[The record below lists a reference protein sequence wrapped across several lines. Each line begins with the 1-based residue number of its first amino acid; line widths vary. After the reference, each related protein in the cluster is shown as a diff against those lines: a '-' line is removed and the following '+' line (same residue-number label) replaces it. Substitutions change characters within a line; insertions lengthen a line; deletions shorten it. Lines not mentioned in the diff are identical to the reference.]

1 MGNKTKKELL
11 LEGMEQREVDKAQM
25 YAKKEKQE
33 YKEFREL
40 LRKGIG
46 TRSQK
51 EFAAEAGIS
60 TVHLNRMLNNETINQ
75 PSKDTLER
83 LSYLMRN
90 ITLNELLVSCGHIP
104 VDIEEMALKVEKE
117 IETGISEVKGSLQS
131 SIPDF
136 LDMLNTL
143 YITVRDSIAKTD
155 GREEKIDYIPDAE
168 LKIPVVLKWQFDN
181 IYVETKFD
189 IFYARTTGGKVI
201 ILNSTI
207 SNEDNIETEWEE
219 DNVRGFLPY
228 LTKKY
233 HHSIF
238 YKDISEEAGR
248 ENRTAGK
255 RLFDAIFRDENR
267 IETVKTG
274 YGFYYN
280 ETPEGFKDFL
290 NEHAPAFCT
299 SPEKVALYQK
309 MLLPDAE
316 PDKIFEDYATDDLSV
331 FGTSVV
337 VAEIL
342 KAETGQDFT
351 CYGVEAGENDA
362 CIMFSEEG
370 CEKGNNI
377 KKYIPMLYAYAKEL
391 KVPTFGLCY
400 HKGYIKEDF
409 SLQFDTE
416 KYYLPFKK

>member
-207 SNEDNIETEWEE
+207 
-219 DNVRGFLPY
+219 L
-228 LTKKY
+228 
-233 HHSIF
+233 
-238 YKDISEEAGR
+238 
-248 ENRTAGK
+248 
-255 RLFDAIFRDENR
+255 
-267 IETVKTG
+267 
-274 YGFYYN
+274 
-280 ETPEGFKDFL
+280 
-290 NEHAPAFCT
+290 
-299 SPEKVALYQK
+299 
-309 MLLPDAE
+309 M
-316 PDKIFEDYATDDLSV
+316 KI
-331 FGTSVV
+331 
-337 VAEIL
+337 IL
-342 KAETGQDFT
+342 KRNG
-351 CYGVEAGENDA
+351 
-362 CIMFSEEG
+362 
-370 CEKGNNI
+370 
-377 KKYIPMLYAYAKEL
+377 KKI
-391 KVPTFGLCY
+391 T
-400 HKGYIKEDF
+400 
-409 SLQFDTE
+409 
-416 KYYLPFKK
+416 

>member
-1 MGNKTKKELL
+1 MGNKTKK
-11 LEGMEQREVDKAQM
+11 LESIEQKEAGKVQI
-25 YAKKEKQE
+25 YTKKEKQE
-33 YKEFREL
+33 YKGFREL

-51 EFAAEAGIS
+51 EFATEAGIS
-60 TVHLNRMLNNETINQ
+60 TVHLNRMLNNETINR
-75 PSKDTLER
+75 PSRETLER
-83 LSYLMRN
+83 LSYSMRN
-90 ITLNELLVSCGHIP
+90 ITLNELLTSCGYDS
-104 VDIEEMALKVEKE
+104 VSIEEITLKVEKE
-117 IETGISEVKGSLQS
+117 IASGISDVKGTLQP
-131 SIPDF
+131 SISDF
-136 LDMLNTL
+136 LDMVNTL
-143 YITVRDSIAKTD
+143 YVSVRGSIVKI
-155 GREEKIDYIPDAE
+155 GGEEEQHKSCQEAE
-168 LKIPVVLKWQFDN
+168 LKIPVTLKWQFEN
-181 IYVETKFD
+181 IYAETKFD
-189 IFYARTTGGKVI
+189 VFYARTTRGKVI
-201 ILNSTI
+201 ILNSSI
-207 SNEDNIETEWEE
+207 SNEDSIETEWEE
-219 DNVRGFLPY
+219 ENVRGLLPY

-238 YKDISEEAGR
+238 YKDISEETGR
-248 ENRTAGK
+248 ANRIASK

-280 ETPEGFKDFL
+280 ETPKGFKDFL
-290 NEHAPAFCT
+290 AGHASAFCT

-309 MLLPDAE
+309 TLLPDADL
-316 PDKIFEDYATDDLSV
+316 DKIFEDYATDDLSV

-351 CYGVEAGENDA
+351 CYGIEAGTDDA

-370 CEKGNNI
+370 CEKGENI

>member
-168 LKIPVVLKWQFDN
+168 LKIPVALKWQFDN

-309 MLLPDAE
+309 MLLPDAD

-377 KKYIPMLYAYAKEL
+377 KKYIPMLSAVQKI
-391 KVPTFGLCY
+391 
-400 HKGYIKEDF
+400 KGIKRIAAMDAVHVVI
-409 SLQFDTE
+409 L
-416 KYYLPFKK
+416 

>member
-11 LEGMEQREVDKAQM
+11 LERMEQREADKAQM

-90 ITLNELLVSCGHIP
+90 ITLNELLVSCGYIP

-143 YITVRDSIAKTD
+143 YITVRDSVAKTD
-155 GREEKIDYIPDAE
+155 GREEKIDYISEAE

-248 ENRTAGK
+248 ENRIAGK

-280 ETPEGFKDFL
+280 KTPEGFKDFL

-309 MLLPDAE
+309 MLLPDAD